1 MQQVFHRK
9 TAKRKQSVPKK
20 ITRLSAI
27 KIAGQFVV
35 DVVQSGIKIKK
46 AYLYGSYAKNQQR
59 NWSDIDI
66 ALVADNFSG
75 VSFIDMLAFKKVI
88 TKEKYIPVQ
97 LKTYSTRDFKPDLF
111 ASEEILKTG
120 IEIPIV

>member
-1 MQQVFHRK
+1 MQQVVHRK
-9 TAKRKQSVPKK
+9 AAKRKQSIPKK

-35 DVVQSGIKIKK
+35 DVVQSGIKIRK

>member
-1 MQQVFHRK
+1 M
-9 TAKRKQSVPKK
+9 
-20 ITRLSAI
+20 SAI

-35 DVVQSGIKIKK
+35 DVVQSGIKIRK
-46 AYLYGSYAKNQQR
+46 AYLYGSYDRNQQR

-111 ASEEILKTG
+111 TNEEILKTG
-120 IEIPIV
+120 IEIPVS

>member
-1 MQQVFHRK
+1 MQQVVHRK
-9 TAKRKQSVPKK
+9 AAKRKQSIPKK

-35 DVVQSGIKIKK
+35 DVVQSGIKVRK

-88 TKEKYIPVQ
+88 TMEKYIPVQ
-97 LKTYSTRDFKPDLF
+97 LKTYSTLDFKPDSF
-111 ASEEILKTG
+111 ANEEILKTG
-120 IEIPIV
+120 IEIPIS